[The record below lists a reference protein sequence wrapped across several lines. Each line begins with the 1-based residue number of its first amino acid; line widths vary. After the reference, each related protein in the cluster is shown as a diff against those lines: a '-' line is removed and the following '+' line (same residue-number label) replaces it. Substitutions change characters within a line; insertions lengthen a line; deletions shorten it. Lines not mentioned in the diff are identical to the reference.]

1 MGGQEGGYPMGI
13 IARQSIRGTVVTYL
27 GVFVGFITTFF
38 VLTRFL
44 TAEEIGLA
52 RVLIDAATLFMGLA
66 QLGTS
71 SSIIRFYPYF
81 KNSTGKLSPSTG
93 ESEGANGFFFWT
105 VVVPF
110 VGFVIFA
117 LVWWVLHVPIER
129 MFVEKSPLFVDYYYF
144 VLPMAFFMLY
154 QTIFETNANVLMN
167 IVVPRAVREV
177 VIRVLLLAVYLLYAF
192 RYLSMDGFV
201 IALCAVY
208 GVAALCNLV
217 YLISLGKISLRPDWK
232 FLDRKL
238 VRSYLLYTGFL
249 ILSAVASV
257 LAPSLSSFF
266 ITAQLGLDFTG
277 VFAIATYIAVMV
289 SIPSRALN
297 AISQP
302 QLAEALKNNDTA
314 QASTLLKQASNNLFF
329 VGTFIL
335 LVIWVNIDLI
345 FHVLPN
351 GETYAVATNVVW
363 ILGVSQLLVATFGL
377 SLSAINYSK
386 HYYFSLIFSALLTI
400 SAIVLNNYLIPRWG
414 MDGAAMANLLS
425 YALYYACLLLTAR
438 LCVGVNILCK
448 GHLQTFLVALAVV
461 ALNALCQT
469 YLPAMNIWISAILRS
484 VVLLGG
490 AAVIAYCW
498 NISPDI
504 NNIIKKY
511 IR

>member
-1 MGGQEGGYPMGI
+1 MGI
-13 IARQSIRGTVVTYL
+13 IARQSIRGTIVTYL
-27 GVFVGFITTFF
+27 GVFVGVITTFF

-52 RVLIDAATLFMGLA
+52 RVLIDAATLFVGLA

-81 KNSTGKLSPSTG
+81 KSRTQNT
-93 ESEGANGFFFWT
+93 EQQDHGFFFWT

-110 VGFVIFA
+110 IGFFIFA
-117 LVWWVLHVPIER
+117 VLWWGLHVPIER

-167 IVVPRAVREV
+167 IVVPRAVRELL
-177 VIRVLLLAVYLLYAF
+177 IRVLLLAVYLLYAF
-192 RYLSMDGFV
+192 QYLSMDGFV

-302 QLAEALKNNDTA
+302 QLAEALKNNDTR
-314 QASTLLKQASNNLFF
+314 QASTLLKQASNNLFL

-345 FHVLPN
+345 FHILPN
-351 GETYAVATNVVW
+351 GETYAVAKNVVW
-363 ILGVSQLLVATFGL
+363 ILGVSQILVATFGL
-377 SLSAINYSK
+377 ALSAINYSK

-400 SAIVLNNYLIPRWG
+400 NAILLNNYLIPRWG
-414 MDGAAMANLLS
+414 MDGAAVANLLS
-425 YALYYACLLLTAR
+425 YAFYYICFLVVAR
-438 LCVGVNILCK
+438 LCVGVNMLCK
-448 GHLQTFLVALAVV
+448 GHVQTLLVALIVV
-461 ALNALCQT
+461 ALNALFLQ
-469 YLPAMNIWISAILRS
+469 YLPSLNIWLSSILRS
-484 VVLLGG
+484 VVLLSG
-490 AAVIAYCW
+490 AVAVAYAW
-498 NISPDI
+498 RISPDI
-504 NNIIKKY
+504 NNIVKKY

>member
-1 MGGQEGGYPMGI
+1 MGI

-52 RVLIDAATLFMGLA
+52 RVLVDAATLFMGLA

-81 KNSTGKLSPSTG
+81 KKQEIRTNCRDELQTH
-93 ESEGANGFFFWT
+93 GFFFWT

-117 LVWWVLHVPIER
+117 VLWWVLHVPIEQ

-167 IVVPRAVREV
+167 IVVPRAVRELL
-177 VIRVLLLAVYLLYAF
+177 IRVLLLVVYLLYALHV
-192 RYLSMDGFV
+192 LSMDGFV

-217 YLISLGKISLRPDWK
+217 YLISLGKISLRPDWA

-266 ITAQLGLDFTG
+266 ITAQLGLDYTG

-302 QLAEALKNNDTA
+302 QLAEALKNNDKG
-314 QASTLLKQASNNLFF
+314 QASTLLKQASNNLFL

-345 FHVLPN
+345 FHILPN
-351 GETYAVATNVVW
+351 GETYIPAKNVVW
-363 ILGVSQLLVATFGL
+363 ILGISQLLIATFSL

-386 HYYFSLIFSALLTI
+386 HYYFSLIFSALLTV
-400 SAIVLNNYLIPRWG
+400 SAILLNNQLIPRWG
-414 MDGAAMANLLS
+414 MDGAAVANLLS
-425 YALYYACLLLTAR
+425 YLVYYACLLLITR
-438 LCVGVNILCK
+438 WNVGVGMLCK
-448 GHLQTFLVALAVV
+448 GHLQTLVVAVV
-461 ALNALCQT
+461 VVGVNAMCLHYLCS
-469 YLPAMNIWISAILRS
+469 MDIWVSAILRS
-484 VVLLGG
+484 IVLLGG
-490 AAVIAYCW
+490 GAAVAYCW
-498 NISPDI
+498 KISPDI
-504 NNIIKKY
+504 NNIVNKIV
-511 IR
+511 R

>member
-1 MGGQEGGYPMGI
+1 MGI

-52 RVLIDAATLFMGLA
+52 RVLVDAATLFMGLA

-81 KNSTGKLSPSTG
+81 KNSKEQLSSSMG
-93 ESEGANGFFFWT
+93 ESEGAHGFFFWT

-110 VGFVIFA
+110 VGFAIFA
-117 LVWWVLHVPIER
+117 VLWWVLHVPIEQ

-167 IVVPRAVREV
+167 IVVPRAVREL

-192 RYLSMDGFV
+192 NVLSMDGFV

-208 GVAALCNLV
+208 GVAALCNLL
-217 YLISLGKISLRPDWK
+217 YLVSLGKISLRPDWK
-232 FLDRKL
+232 FLNRRL

-266 ITAQLGLDFTG
+266 ITAQLGLDYTG

-302 QLAEALKNNDTA
+302 QLAEALKNNDRE
-314 QASTLLKQASNNLFF
+314 QASTLLKQASNNLFL

-335 LVIWVNIDLI
+335 LAIWVNIDLV
-345 FHVLPN
+345 FHILPN
-351 GETYAVATNVVW
+351 GETYVSAKNVVW
-363 ILGVSQLLVATFGL
+363 ILGVSQLLIATFSL

-386 HYYFSLIFSALLTI
+386 HYYFSLIFSALLTV
-400 SAIVLNNYLIPRWG
+400 SAIVLNNQLIPRWG
-414 MDGAAMANLLS
+414 MDGAAVANLLS
-425 YALYYACLLLTAR
+425 YAFYYACLLIVLR

-448 GHLQTFLVALAVV
+448 KHLQTLVV
-461 ALNALCQT
+461 AVLVVGVNALCLHF
-469 YLPAMNIWISAILRS
+469 LPTLNIWLSAILRS
-484 VVLLGG
+484 LVLLAGG
-490 AAVIAYCW
+490 AAVAYFW
-498 NISPDI
+498 KISPDI
-504 NNIIKKY
+504 NTLVNKFA
-511 IR
+511 R

>member
-1 MGGQEGGYPMGI
+1 MGI
-13 IARQSIRGTVVTYL
+13 IARQSIRGTIVTYL

-52 RVLIDAATLFMGLA
+52 RVLIDAATLFIGLA

-81 KNSTGKLSPSTG
+81 KNAEHRTQNT
-93 ESEGANGFFFWT
+93 ERQDHGFFFWT
-105 VVVPF
+105 VVVPLI
-110 VGFVIFA
+110 GFVIFA
-117 LVWWVLHVPIER
+117 VLWWVLHVPIER

-167 IVVPRAVREV
+167 IVVPRAVREL
-177 VIRVLLLAVYLLYAF
+177 VIRVLLLVVYLLYAF
-192 RYLSMDGFV
+192 RFFSMDGFV
-201 IALCAVY
+201 IALCSIY

-314 QASTLLKQASNNLFF
+314 QASTLLKQASNNLFL

-335 LVIWVNIDLI
+335 LVLWVNIDLI
-345 FHVLPN
+345 FHILPN
-351 GETYAVATNVVW
+351 GETYAVAKNVVW
-363 ILGVSQLLVATFGL
+363 ILGVSQILVATFGL

-400 SAIVLNNYLIPRWG
+400 SAIVLNNYLIPHWG
-414 MDGAAMANLLS
+414 MDGAAVANLLS
-425 YALYYACLLLTAR
+425 YALYYICLLAVAR
-438 LCVGVNILCK
+438 LCVGVNMLCK
-448 GHLQTFLVALAVV
+448 GHLKTLIVALVVV
-461 ALNALCQT
+461 ALNAFGLQ
-469 YLPAMNIWISAILRS
+469 YLPTMNIWVSAILRS
-484 VVLLGG
+484 AVLLGG
-490 AAVIAYCW
+490 GAFIAYFW

>member
-1 MGGQEGGYPMGI
+1 MGI
-13 IARQSIRGTVVTYL
+13 IARQSIRGTIVTYL

-52 RVLIDAATLFMGLA
+52 RVLIDAATLFIGLA

-81 KNSTGKLSPSTG
+81 KNAEHRTQNA
-93 ESEGANGFFFWT
+93 ERQDHGFFFWT

-110 VGFVIFA
+110 VGFAIFA
-117 LVWWVLHVPIER
+117 VLWWGLHVPIER

-167 IVVPRAVREV
+167 IVVPRAVRELLV
-177 VIRVLLLAVYLLYAF
+177 RILLLAVYLLYAF
-192 RYLSMDGFV
+192 RFLSMDGFV

-217 YLISLGKISLRPDWK
+217 YLISLGKISLRPDWQ
-232 FLDRKL
+232 FLDWKL

-302 QLAEALKNNDTA
+302 QLAEALKNNDMK
-314 QASTLLKQASNNLFF
+314 QASTLLKQASNNLFL

-351 GETYAVATNVVW
+351 GETYAVAKNVVW
-363 ILGVSQLLVATFGL
+363 ILGVSQLLVASLGL

-414 MDGAAMANLLS
+414 MDGAAVANLLS
-425 YALYYACLLLTAR
+425 YALYYICLLVVAR
-438 LCVGVNILCK
+438 LFVGVNMLCK
-448 GHLQTFLVALAVV
+448 GHLKTLIVAMVVV
-461 ALNALCQT
+461 ALNAFCLH
-469 YLPAMNIWISAILRS
+469 YLPQMNIWLNAILRS
-484 VVLLGG
+484 VILLGS
-490 AAVIAYCW
+490 AAVIAYAW

-504 NNIIKKY
+504 NNIVKKY

>member
-1 MGGQEGGYPMGI
+1 MGI
-13 IARQSIRGTVVTYL
+13 IARQSIRGTIVTYL

-52 RVLIDAATLFMGLA
+52 RVLIDAATLFVGLA

-81 KNSTGKLSPSTG
+81 KSRLLNA
-93 ESEGANGFFFWT
+93 EGRAQNAGQQDHGFFFWT

-110 VGFVIFA
+110 VGFFIFA
-117 LVWWVLHVPIER
+117 VLWWGLHVPIER

-154 QTIFETNANVLMN
+154 QTIFETNANVLMS
-167 IVVPRAVREV
+167 IVVPRAVRELL
-177 VIRVLLLAVYLLYAF
+177 IRVLLLAVYLLYAF
-192 RYLSMDGFV
+192 DLLSMDGFV
-201 IALCAVY
+201 IALCCVY
-208 GVAALCNLV
+208 GIAALCNLV

-314 QASTLLKQASNNLFF
+314 QASTLLKQASNNLFL

-335 LVIWVNIDLI
+335 LAIWVNIDLI
-345 FHVLPN
+345 FHILPN
-351 GETYAVATNVVW
+351 GETYVVAKNVVW
-363 ILGVSQLLVATFGL
+363 ILGVSQILVATFGL
-377 SLSAINYSK
+377 ALSAINYSK
-386 HYYFSLIFSALLTI
+386 HYYFSLIFSALLTLI
-400 SAIVLNNYLIPRWG
+400 AIVLNNQLIPLWG
-414 MDGAAMANLLS
+414 MDGAAVANLLS
-425 YALYYACLLLTAR
+425 YAFYYICLLVVAR
-438 LCVGVNILCK
+438 LCVGVNMLYK
-448 GHLQTFLVALAVV
+448 GHLQTLLVALLVV
-461 ALNALCQT
+461 ALNALCLRCFPSQ
-469 YLPAMNIWISAILRS
+469 NIWLSAILRS
-484 VVLLGG
+484 VFLLGG
-490 AAVIAYCW
+490 AASIAYAW
-498 NISPDI
+498 RISPDI
-504 NNIIKKY
+504 NNIVKKY
-511 IR
+511 IG

>member
-1 MGGQEGGYPMGI
+1 MGI

-52 RVLIDAATLFMGLA
+52 RVLVDAATLFMGLA

-81 KNSTGKLSPSTG
+81 KAPSNSPMEG
-93 ESEGANGFFFWT
+93 ENARQDHGFFFWT

-110 VGFVIFA
+110 VGFCIFA
-117 LVWWVLHVPIER
+117 VLWWVLHVPIEQ

-167 IVVPRAVREV
+167 IVVPRAVREL

-192 RYLSMDGFV
+192 NVLSMDGFV

-208 GVAALCNLV
+208 GIAALCNLL

-232 FLDRKL
+232 FLNRRL

-266 ITAQLGLDFTG
+266 ITAQLGLDYTG

-302 QLAEALKNNDTA
+302 QLAEALKNNDRE
-314 QASTLLKQASNNLFF
+314 QASTLLKQASNNLFL

-335 LVIWVNIDLI
+335 LAIWVNIDLI
-345 FHVLPN
+345 FHILPN
-351 GETYAVATNVVW
+351 GETYVSAKNVVW
-363 ILGVSQLLVATFGL
+363 ILGVSQLLMATFSL

-400 SAIVLNNYLIPRWG
+400 SAIVLNNQLIPRWG
-414 MDGAAMANLLS
+414 MDGAAVANLLS
-425 YALYYACLLLTAR
+425 YAFYYACLLIVLR

-448 GHLQTFLVALAVV
+448 RHLQTLLLAVLIV
-461 ALNALCQT
+461 GLNTACLHF
-469 YLPAMNIWISAILRS
+469 LPNLNIWLSAILRS
-484 VVLLGG
+484 LVLLAGG
-490 AAVIAYCW
+490 ALIAYRW
-498 NISPDI
+498 KISPDI
-504 NNIIKKY
+504 NGLFYNTVQKKLHSTF
-511 IR
+511 

>member
-1 MGGQEGGYPMGI
+1 MGI
-13 IARQSIRGTVVTYL
+13 IARQSIRGTIVTYL

-81 KNSTGKLSPSTG
+81 KAPSNSPIEGEKLSG
-93 ESEGANGFFFWT
+93 GNHGFFFWT

-110 VGFVIFA
+110 IGFVIFA
-117 LVWWVLHVPIER
+117 VLWWVLHVPIER

-167 IVVPRAVREV
+167 IVVPRAVREL
-177 VIRVLLLAVYLLYAF
+177 VIRVLLLVVYLLYAF
-192 RYLSMDGFV
+192 RWLSMDGFV
-201 IALCAVY
+201 IALCGIY

-217 YLISLGKISLRPDWK
+217 YLILLGKISLRPDWK

-266 ITAQLGLDFTG
+266 LTAQLGLDFTG

-302 QLAEALKNNDTA
+302 QLAEALKNNDTE
-314 QASTLLKQASNNLFF
+314 QASTLLKQASNNLFL

-345 FHVLPN
+345 FHILPN
-351 GETYAVATNVVW
+351 GETYAVAKNVVW
-363 ILGVSQLLVATFGL
+363 ILGVSQILVATFGL
-377 SLSAINYSK
+377 ALSAINYSK
-386 HYYFSLIFSALLTI
+386 HYYFSLIFSTLLTV
-400 SAIVLNNYLIPRWG
+400 SAIVLNNTLIPLWR
-414 MDGAAMANLLS
+414 MDGAAVANLLS
-425 YALYYACLLLTAR
+425 YALYYICLLVVAR
-438 LCVGVNILCK
+438 LCVGVNMLCK
-448 GHLQTFLVALAVV
+448 GHVQTLVVALVVV
-461 ALNALCQT
+461 ALNALCLQ
-469 YLPAMNIWISAILRS
+469 YLPTMNIWVSAILRS

-490 AAVIAYCW
+490 GALIAYCW

-504 NNIIKKY
+504 NNIVKKY

>member
-1 MGGQEGGYPMGI
+1 MGI
-13 IARQSIRGTVVTYL
+13 IARQSIRGTIVTYL

-52 RVLIDAATLFMGLA
+52 RVLIDAATLFVGLA

-81 KNSTGKLSPSTG
+81 KSRTQNT
-93 ESEGANGFFFWT
+93 EQQDHGFFFWT

-110 VGFVIFA
+110 IGFFIFA
-117 LVWWVLHVPIER
+117 VLWWGLHVPIER

-167 IVVPRAVREV
+167 IVVPRAVRELL
-177 VIRVLLLAVYLLYAF
+177 IRVLLLAVYLLYAF
-192 RYLSMDGFV
+192 QYLSMDGFV
-201 IALCAVY
+201 IALCSVY

-277 VFAIATYIAVMV
+277 VFAIATYMAVMV

-302 QLAEALKNNDTA
+302 QLAEALKNNDTR
-314 QASTLLKQASNNLFF
+314 QASTLLKQASNNLFL

-335 LVIWVNIDLI
+335 LVIWLNIDLI
-345 FHVLPN
+345 FHILPN
-351 GETYAVATNVVW
+351 GETYAVAKNVVW
-363 ILGVSQLLVATFGL
+363 ILGVSQILVATLGL
-377 SLSAINYSK
+377 ALSAINYSK

-400 SAIVLNNYLIPRWG
+400 SAILLNNYLIPRWG
-414 MDGAAMANLLS
+414 MDGAAVANLLS
-425 YALYYACLLLTAR
+425 YAFYYICLLVVAR
-438 LCVGVNILCK
+438 LCVGVNMLCK
-448 GHLQTFLVALAVV
+448 GHLKTLLIALIVV
-461 ALNALCQT
+461 ALNTLCQQ
-469 YLPAMNIWISAILRS
+469 YLPSLNIWLSAILRS
-484 VVLLGG
+484 VILLGG
-490 AAVIAYCW
+490 AAIMAYAW
-498 NISPDI
+498 RISPDI
-504 NNIIKKY
+504 NNIVKKY

>member
-1 MGGQEGGYPMGI
+1 MGI

-52 RVLIDAATLFMGLA
+52 RVLIDAATLFIGLA

-81 KNSTGKLSPSTG
+81 KTSSNSSTEG
-93 ESEGANGFFFWT
+93 ENAAQDHGFFFWT

-110 VGFVIFA
+110 IGFIIFA
-117 LVWWVLHVPIER
+117 ALWWGLHVPIER

-167 IVVPRAVREV
+167 IVVPRAVRELL
-177 VIRVLLLAVYLLYAF
+177 IRVLLLVVYLLYAF
-192 RYLSMDGFV
+192 RWLSMDGFV
-201 IALCAVY
+201 MALCAVY
-208 GVAALCNLV
+208 GMAALCNLV
-217 YLISLGKISLRPDWK
+217 YIISLGKISLRPDWK
-232 FLDRKL
+232 FLDSKL
-238 VRSYLLYTGFL
+238 VRNYLLYTGFL

-302 QLAEALKNNDTA
+302 QLAEALKNNDTI
-314 QASTLLKQASNNLFF
+314 QASTLLKQASNNLFL

-351 GETYAVATNVVW
+351 GETYAVAKNVVW
-363 ILGVSQLLVATFGL
+363 ILGVSQLLVATFTL
-377 SLSAINYSK
+377 ALSAINYSK
-386 HYYFSLIFSALLTI
+386 HYYFSLIFSALLTV
-400 SAIVLNNYLIPRWG
+400 SAVVLNNKLIPLWG
-414 MDGAAMANLLS
+414 MDGAAVANLLS
-425 YALYYACLLLTAR
+425 YAFYYLCLLVIAR
-438 LCVGVNILCK
+438 LCVGVNMLCK
-448 GHLQTFLVALAVV
+448 GHLQTLVIAVMV
-461 ALNALCQT
+461 VVFDMLWQT
-469 YLPAMNIWISAILRS
+469 NLPAMNVWLSAILRS
-484 VVLLGG
+484 FVLLGG
-490 AAVIAYCW
+490 AMVMAYVW
-498 NISPDI
+498 KISPDI
-504 NNIIKKY
+504 NNIVKNMV
-511 IR
+511 R